1 MKVIKLFLDGVPSDY
16 ASGLVPLVIQQLGYK
31 IQWCPYAVADLTI
44 VGPFHHQSKPMRFI
58 PKPLRPFASM
68 VRDVMPIKRKNSPL
82 TLFHTQENV
91 RHNAIEAD
99 FSISF
104 DLGVSNNNHLRL
116 PYWMEMINWSH
127 EGLTENT
134 NPRYGRLLSLERL
147 MQPLGRDFQYRP
159 QKMAM
164 ITSHLNEPR
173 KMLYEHLSSFLPIDG
188 FGPYFDKNI
197 RSHHQS
203 NFTKYDLLQQYAFNL
218 CPENSIYPGYITEK
232 IPEAF
237 GAGCVPITWVDS
249 NVACDFNPQ
258 AMMNVMPMVHEGFS
272 SFEEFLNS
280 TDQLQQ
286 ISQESLI
293 IDRPTLDPLKNFIQE
308 ILRQAC
314 S

>member
-1 MKVIKLFLDGVPSDY
+1 MKVIKLSIDGVPSDY

-31 IQWCPYAVADLTI
+31 IQWVSSSVADLLV
-44 VGPFHHQSKPMRFI
+44 VGPFQNPSKSIRLI
-58 PKPLRPFASM
+58 PKPLRPYASI
-68 VRDVMPIKRKNSPL
+68 VIDALRGKRKNNPL

-104 DLGVSNNNHLRL
+104 DLGVPNKNHLRL
-116 PYWMEMINWSH
+116 PYWMEMIDWSH
-127 EGLTENT
+127 EGLTESI
-134 NPRYGRLLSLERL
+134 NPRYGRLLSLDRL
-147 MQPLGRDFQYRP
+147 MKPLGTDFQQRL

-237 GAGCVPITWVDS
+237 CAGCIPITWVDP
-249 NVACDFNPQ
+249 NVGCDFNPL
-258 AMMNVMPMVHEGFS
+258 AIINVMPMVHERFS
-272 SFEEFLNS
+272 SFEEFLHS
-280 TDQLQQ
+280 SEQLQR
-286 ISQESLI
+286 IAQESLI
-293 IDRPTLDPLKNFIQE
+293 IRRPSLEPLKTFMQE
-308 ILRQAC
+308 ILRQAY

>member
-1 MKVIKLFLDGVPSDY
+1 MKVIKLSIDGVPSDY

-31 IQWCPYAVADLTI
+31 IQWVSSSVADLLV
-44 VGPFHHQSKPMRFI
+44 VGPFQNPSKSIRLI
-58 PKPLRPFASM
+58 PKPLRPYASI
-68 VRDVMPIKRKNSPL
+68 VIDALRGKRKNNPL

-104 DLGVSNNNHLRL
+104 DLGVPNKNHLRL
-116 PYWMEMINWSH
+116 PYWMEMIDWSH
-127 EGLTENT
+127 EGLTENV
-134 NPRYGRLLSLERL
+134 NPRYGRLLSLDRL
-147 MQPLGRDFQYRP
+147 MKPLGTDFQQRL

-173 KMLYEHLSSFLPIDG
+173 KLLYEHLSSFLPIDG

-237 GAGCVPITWVDS
+237 CAGCIPITWVDP
-249 NVACDFNPQ
+249 NVGYDFNPL
-258 AMMNVMPMVHEGFS
+258 AIINVMPMVHERFS
-272 SFEEFLNS
+272 SFEEFLHS
-280 TDQLQQ
+280 SEQLQR
-286 ISQESLI
+286 IAQESLI
-293 IDRPTLDPLKNFIQE
+293 IRRPSLEPLKTFMQE
-308 ILRQAC
+308 ILRQAY